1 MKKDE
6 NEVRIEQMSKELQE
20 LQEDITMLHRKS
32 DQLESQFAEMDIL
45 QQQDRRLLT
54 ELKAIF
60 QQGDMHATIDALDD
74 ELRANEKRLYMQME
88 DGLKQGVRK
97 MRALEDRETEL
108 YILRE
113 QYFVGDEKE

>member
-20 LQEDITMLHRKS
+20 LQENMTMLHRKNE
-32 DQLESQFAEMDIL
+32 QLKTQFTEMDVL
-45 QQQDRRLLT
+45 QQKDRSLLT

-60 QQGDMHATIDALDD
+60 RQGNMQATIDELND

-97 MRALEDRETEL
+97 MRAFEDRETEL